1 MGRRGSSK
9 APTMNDVADLAG
21 VSQTSVSLVLN
32 NAPNANIP
40 IETRERILRAVA
52 ELGYRPNA
60 LAQSL
65 RTSRTQLLGFISD
78 EIATTPFAG
87 NVIKGAQN
95 AAWAKGRV
103 LLVINTEGSPE
114 LEASAID
121 RLLQH
126 QVEGII
132 YAAMYHHSIRC
143 PESLRHVPTIL
154 VDCYCDDRSLP
165 SVVPNETQGGTAA
178 TGALLEHGH
187 RRIGFINDSNLVPAH
202 YGRLEGYQQA
212 LHACGVAFE
221 RDLVIEQWNSA
232 EGGYQ
237 AASELL
243 QRRGRP
249 TGIFCFS
256 DRMAMG
262 AYEAA
267 RELGLRVPQDI
278 SIVGFDNQELI
289 CSALRPPLTTVALP
303 HYEMGQWAIT
313 YLERRIGGDD
323 EEPVQHVIDC
333 SLVERESIAPP
344 GEACRNKRTS
354 LGTY

>member
-1 MGRRGSSK
+1 
-9 APTMNDVADLAG
+9 MNDVADLAG

-40 IETRERILRAVA
+40 VETRERIMRAVA

-87 NVIKGAQN
+87 NVIKGAQS

-103 LLVINTEGSPE
+103 LLVVNTENSPE
-114 LEASAID
+114 LEASAIE

-143 PESLRHVPTIL
+143 PESLRHVPTVL

-165 SVVPNETQGGTAA
+165 SVVPNEIQGGMAA
-178 TGALLEHGH
+178 TRALLERGH
-187 RRIGFINDSNLVPAH
+187 RHIGFVNDITPVPAH
-202 YGRLEGYQQA
+202 FGRLEGYKRALQA
-212 LHACGVAFE
+212 YGVAFDP
-221 RDLVIEQWNSA
+221 DLVVAHDPSA

-237 AASELL
+237 AASQLL
-243 QRRGRP
+243 RSSHRP

-267 RELGLRVPQDI
+267 RELGIRVPQDI

-289 CSALRPPLTTVALP
+289 SAALRPPLSTVALP

-313 YLERRIGGDD
+313 YLERRIEGEDGD
-323 EEPVQHVIDC
+323 PVQHTIDC
-333 SLVERESIAPP
+333 SFVARESIAPP
-344 GEACRNKRTS
+344 REA
-354 LGTY
+354 